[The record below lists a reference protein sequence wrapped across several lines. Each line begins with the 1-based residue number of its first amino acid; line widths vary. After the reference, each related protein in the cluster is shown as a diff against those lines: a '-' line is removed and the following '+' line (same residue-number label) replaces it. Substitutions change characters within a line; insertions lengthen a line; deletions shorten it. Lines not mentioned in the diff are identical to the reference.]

1 MESKRDVV
9 ETIEKIEKVLE
20 KPIMV
25 YVDSIQ
31 GYRGKIINDA
41 TGYPFKGNDGVMD
54 FYCNMVDLVRDP
66 KHEIVRIEV
75 VKKVVG

>member
-1 MESKRDVV
+1 MKSITFYPKMESKRDVV

-31 GYRGKIINDA
+31 DYRGKMNS
-41 TGYPFKGNDGVMD
+41 P
-54 FYCNMVDLVRDP
+54 L
-66 KHEIVRIEV
+66 
-75 VKKVVG
+75 